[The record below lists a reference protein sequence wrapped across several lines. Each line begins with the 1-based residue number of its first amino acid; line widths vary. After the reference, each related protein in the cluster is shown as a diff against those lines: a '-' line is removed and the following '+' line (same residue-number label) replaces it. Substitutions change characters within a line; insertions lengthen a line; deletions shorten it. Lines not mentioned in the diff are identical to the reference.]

1 MKKVIVSVI
10 AVVALL
16 TSTHSTAFALCE
28 KTPVVSQVGRT
39 ATIYGDLSNPD
50 SYSNELQKL
59 LLDPDIDGVYVL
71 DPTLDSASDSS
82 NLKGVNEVE
91 PQGGPTYHTH
101 RITNVRT
108 GDDYVGTNK
117 IATVSG
123 VPGDTLQISIS
134 KSVSRTYSCNVS
146 AVSAGTI
153 STAVG
158 YSVTDS
164 ASVSFG
170 VNSPVP
176 STNAGRKVARMTV
189 NAYPIYK
196 TTNFTVQKRLHKNGL
211 MYPWETC
218 GSGYARNPYGAYYTR
233 VYTYK

>member
-16 TSTHSTAFALCE
+16 TSTYSTAFALCE

-82 NLKGVNEVE
+82 NSKGVNEVE

-158 YSVTDS
+158 YSC
-164 ASVSFG
+164 
-170 VNSPVP
+170 
-176 STNAGRKVARMTV
+176 
-189 NAYPIYK
+189 
-196 TTNFTVQKRLHKNGL
+196 LL
-211 MYPWETC
+211 
-218 GSGYARNPYGAYYTR
+218 YTSR
-233 VYTYK
+233 CV